1 MENSPFII
9 DGALWNSLFL
19 RNKVFFDLFQNG
31 KIITTDPCSFTKIEK
46 LWVWDFEW
54 DDTLE
59 TGSNIHQIS
68 LKAKSKSSHPFK
80 DSHSQK
86 HTLWSP
92 TNIAMTAWWSGSG
105 PEISYARPGQDCD
118 IAGVWDWNTWF
129 EIEKLDAWNILP
141 LFLILLNIHS
151 IFDMA
156 SSPWEEL

>member
-1 MENSPFII
+1 MKQFILAKQSI
-9 DGALWNSLFL
+9 LWSVSKWKNYYNRPLFL
-19 RNKVFFDLFQNG
+19 HQNR
-31 KIITTDPCSFTKIEK
+31 EV
-46 LWVWDFEW
+46 WVWDFEW